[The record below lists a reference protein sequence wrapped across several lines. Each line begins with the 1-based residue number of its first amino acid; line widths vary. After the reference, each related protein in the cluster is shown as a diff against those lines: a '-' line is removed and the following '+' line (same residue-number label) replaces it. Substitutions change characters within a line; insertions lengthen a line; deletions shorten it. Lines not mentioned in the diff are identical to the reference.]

1 MTLNLPANIPLH
13 FVAVQQIVEERHT
26 DKMASDKEV
35 QMKQRCVTEFLEGK
49 TAPIDIHLVGCL
61 WRPNSGDEHSEVVS
75 GMFQHW

>member
-35 QMKQRCVTEFLEGK
+35 QMKQRCVTEFHHVEKMG
-49 TAPIDIHLVGCL
+49 PDDVHQCL
-61 WRPNSGDEHSEVVS
+61 LKVYENQIVDVS
-75 GMFQHW
+75 TVK